1 MVWVAFVFFAFF
13 GFTKESR
20 NNYRAVLQFVVQV
33 FVKITGIKSRSSTNR
48 SRNEAEGCVTSLFFV
63 LRLIN
68 TIICYLESYSIT
80 LRPLAVVIAL
90 YRSEDDLQDSY
101 LDGISLR

>member
-33 FVKITGIKSRSSTNR
+33 FVKITGIKSRSTNR